1 MIPSDPTHGSGYTFL
16 VLLTRVRSPFPTT
29 VTRGSLK
36 GALLSVHELQHP
48 LAVLE
53 LAIPLAAAS
62 SLHIIHPDSQE
73 KGFEVQGAMHTAQ
86 YAQSVQDSSPPRT
99 ANEEQH
105 TSVQT
110 TLRGKW
116 SDHAD

>member
-62 SLHIIHPDSQE
+62 SLHTTYPVSQE
-73 KGFEVQGAMHTAQ
+73 KGLDFRTRL
-86 YAQSVQDSSPPRT
+86 YAYSAVRSKR
-99 ANEEQH
+99 A
-105 TSVQT
+105 
-110 TLRGKW
+110 G
-116 SDHAD
+116 